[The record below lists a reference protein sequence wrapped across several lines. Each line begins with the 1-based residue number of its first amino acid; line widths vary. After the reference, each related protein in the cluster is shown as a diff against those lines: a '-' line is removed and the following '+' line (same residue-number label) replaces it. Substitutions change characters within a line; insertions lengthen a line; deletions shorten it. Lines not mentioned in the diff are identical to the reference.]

1 MVKQIKIKNERNII
15 TTILKGTKAMFFK
28 LNTTA
33 RILTSFLLVL
43 TIPHQAAAAGPAPV
57 DLRSTADFVI
67 LSGAAITTTGGGI
80 VTGNVGASPITGAAI
95 HLTCAQVNGTIYTVD
110 PAGPL
115 PCRVI
120 DSTLLTTAKGDLTIA
135 YNDAAGRT
143 FPDVVYAAPG
153 EIGLLNLAPGLY
165 KFTSTAQIT
174 TGDLTLTGGANDV
187 WIFQIATALTVGS
200 GIHVVL
206 AGGAQ
211 AKNIFWQ
218 VGTSAVLDTF
228 SDFKGTIMADQAI
241 TMKTSS
247 TIEGRALAFE
257 AGVTFN
263 GNGMALPAAPEIA
276 VEQPLG
282 VNLVDGVSTN
292 DFGSV
297 VTNTSTSLTFTIKN
311 TGDADLTILGFS
323 IDGTDS
329 TMFSLTAIPSVPVS
343 PGGSTTFTVQFAP
356 SSPGLKTAALHI
368 GNNDSDENPFD
379 ITITG
384 TGTGI
389 GGAPEIAVEQP
400 PGTDLVDGVSTN
412 DFGSVAVGASTSLIF
427 TITNSGTA
435 NLTISGITIDGANAA
450 SFIVTNLIATVSPGG
465 STTFT
470 VQFAPGSPGLKTA
483 ALHIANNDSDEN
495 PFDITITGT
504 GTTVPA
510 PEIAVEQPP
519 GTDLVDGVSSKDF
532 GSVAVGAST
541 SLIFTITNSGNADL
555 TILGF
560 SIDGTDSTMFSLTV
574 IPSASVSPGGSTTFT
589 VQFAPG
595 SPGLK
600 TAALHIANNDS
611 DENPFDITITGTG
624 TGGGGGASTNDF
636 AIAVSPITL
645 NRQTGLFEQTVHL
658 TNSSTNTFVAV
669 RLLIRDLPD
678 DVQVYNASGFTN
690 DIPFVQY
697 NLPLATNASVDLLI
711 EYYRANR
718 DPNFQPTFE
727 VQATTALSVTATGTV
742 IKINLQRPPMQE
754 GRFFIEFSATLGR
767 RYAVQYSSDMTN
779 WKTADPIITAPANR
793 VQWYDDGPPKTESK
807 PTTIG
812 SRFYRIMELP

>member
-1 MVKQIKIKNERNII
+1 
-15 TTILKGTKAMFFK
+15 MFFK
-28 LNTTA
+28 LNPTA
-33 RILTSFLLVL
+33 RILTSFLLAL

-80 VTGNVGASPITGAAI
+80 INGNVGASPITGAAI

-110 PAGPL
+110 AAGPL

-143 FPDVVYAAPG
+143 PVPAGPFLNPG
-153 EIGLLNLAPGLY
+153 LTPGAGNIGGMNLAPGLY
-165 KFTSTAQIT
+165 KFTTTAYIT
-174 TGDLTLTGGANDV
+174 GSDVTLTGGADDV
-187 WIFQIATALTVGS
+187 WIFQCAQDLQVGS
-200 GIHVVL
+200 GIKVIL

-247 TIEGRALAFE
+247 MIEGRALAFE

-263 GNGMALPAAPEIA
+263 GNGMAVPTAPEIA

-311 TGDADLTILGFS
+311 IGTADLTILGFS

-329 TMFSLTAIPSVPVS
+329 TMFSLTAIPSAPVS

-384 TGTGI
+384 TGTGT
-389 GGAPEIAVEQP
+389 GVAPEIVVEQP
-400 PGTDLVDGVSTN
+400 L
-412 DFGSVAVGASTSLIF
+412 
-427 TITNSGTA
+427 
-435 NLTISGITIDGANAA
+435 GAN
-450 SFIVTNLIATVSPGG
+450 IADGG
-465 STTFT
+465 
-470 VQFAPGSPGLKTA
+470 
-483 ALHIANNDSDEN
+483 
-495 PFDITITGT
+495 
-504 GTTVPA
+504 
-510 PEIAVEQPP
+510 
-519 GTDLVDGVSSKDF
+519 SKDF
-532 GSVAVGAST
+532 GSVAVGTST
-541 SLIFTITNSGNADL
+541 SLTFTIKNIGTADL
-555 TILGF
+555 TGLGIT
-560 SIDGTDSTMFSLTV
+560 IDGADSAMFSVTANPTAPV
-574 IPSASVSPGGSTTFT
+574 NGPSGSTTFT

-624 TGGGGGASTNDF
+624 TGGGIVVSTNDF

-645 NRQTGLFEQTVHL
+645 NPQTGLFEQTVHL

-669 RLLIRDLPD
+669 RLLIRGLPD
-678 DVQVYNASGFTN
+678 DVQVYNASGSTN
-690 DIPFVQY
+690 GTPFVQY
-697 NLPLATNASVDLLI
+697 NLPLAPAASVDLLI

-718 DPNFQPTFE
+718 DPNFQPIFE
-727 VQATTALSVTATGTV
+727 VQATTALSVTATGAV
-742 IKINLQRPPMQE
+742 LAIDPQRPPFQS
-754 GRFFIEFSATLGR
+754 GRFFIEFSATPGR
-767 RYAVQYSSDMTN
+767 RYAVQYSSDMTS

-812 SRFYRIMELP
+812 SRFYRVMELP